1 MSFLFYCQMFILLSH
16 FFFNTFILKV
26 LKLKMKSRLC
36 NSNEYNEDNVIRKR
50 GKTEKKCEGVKT
62 KDLDIG
68 LPRSGIKTI
77 FCICVCVYAP
87 ISQGAWS
94 ETVPAELYQTWSHNI
109 LNESFLLQHTF
120 MMYIITCA
128 VGYT

>member
-1 MSFLFYCQMFILLSH
+1 MFISLLISFT
-16 FFFNTFILKV
+16 FFKTFILKL

-36 NSNEYNEDNVIRKR
+36 NTNGYNEDNEIRKR
-50 GKTEKKCEGVKT
+50 EKREKRCEGVKT
-62 KDLDIG
+62 KDLDVG

-77 FCICVCVYAP
+77 FCICVCVCMHQSVKGP
-87 ISQGAWS
+87 GQRL
-94 ETVPAELYQTWSHNI
+94 PAELYQTWSHNI

>member
-1 MSFLFYCQMFILLSH
+1 M
-16 FFFNTFILKV
+16 
-26 LKLKMKSRLC
+26 
-36 NSNEYNEDNVIRKR
+36 IRKR
-50 GKTEKKCEGVKT
+50 EKREKRCEGVKT
-62 KDLDIG
+62 KDLGIG

>member
-1 MSFLFYCQMFILLSH
+1 MSFFFNSKVKCLSLFLSH
-16 FFFNTFILKV
+16 FFFNTFIL
-26 LKLKMKSRLC
+26 LC
-36 NSNEYNEDNVIRKR
+36 DKEKR
-50 GKTEKKCEGVKT
+50 EKRCEGVKT
-62 KDLDIG
+62 KDVG

-77 FCICVCVYAP
+77 FCICVRVYAP

-120 MMYIITCA
+120 MIYIITCA